1 MPDIPDLPGKKPRIL
16 CLDDQP
22 ENLQLRIRFLEQF
35 GCEVTMVTDAHA
47 CLQAATRE
55 SFDLAL
61 LDYHLGGE
69 ITGEKV
75 ANDLRSRALRMPLVI
90 WSGDPAI
97 PESAKRS
104 VDAVLSKGNS
114 SPAELLDVIQSL
126 LPGFALMPP
135 RKPAGREAPRQTGG
149 TKAGPGAGAA

>member
-1 MPDIPDLPGKKPRIL
+1 MPDMPGKKPRIL

-69 ITGEKV
+69 MTGEDV
-75 ANDLRSRALRMPLVI
+75 ARDLRSREVKMPLVI
-90 WSGDPAI
+90 WTGDPKI
-97 PESAKRS
+97 PESAERS
-104 VDAVLSKGNS
+104 ADAILSKGNS
-114 SPAELLDVIQSL
+114 GPAELLDVIQNL
-126 LPGFALMPP
+126 LPGFVLVPP
-135 RKPAGREAPRQTGG
+135 RKPVGREAPCQTGG
-149 TKAGPGAGAA
+149 TKAGPGAVSA

>member
-1 MPDIPDLPGKKPRIL
+1 MPGKKPRIL

-22 ENLQLRIRFLEQF
+22 ENLQLRIAFLEQF
-35 GCEVTMVTDAHA
+35 GCEVTMVTDADA
-47 CLQAATRE
+47 CLQAATHE

-61 LDYHLGGE
+61 LDYHLGGGM
-69 ITGEKV
+69 TGGDV
-75 ANDLRSRALRMPLVI
+75 AHDLRSRAARMPLVI
-90 WSGDPAI
+90 WTGNPEI
-97 PESAKRS
+97 PESARQS

-126 LPGFALMPP
+126 LPGYALMPP
-135 RKPAGREAPRQTGG
+135 RKPIGREASLRADG

>member
-1 MPDIPDLPGKKPRIL
+1 MPDAPEKKPKIL

-22 ENLQLRIRFLEQF
+22 ENLQLRITFLEQF

-69 ITGEKV
+69 MTGGDV
-75 ANDLRSRALRMPLVI
+75 AHDLRSRAVGMPLVI

-126 LPGFALMPP
+126 LPDFALMPP
-135 RKPAGREAPRQTGG
+135 RKPIGREASLRTDG